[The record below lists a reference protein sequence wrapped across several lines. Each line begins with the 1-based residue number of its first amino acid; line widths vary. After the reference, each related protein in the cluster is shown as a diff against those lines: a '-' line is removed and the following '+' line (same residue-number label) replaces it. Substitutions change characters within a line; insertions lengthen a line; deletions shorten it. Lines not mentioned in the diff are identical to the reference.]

1 MTGGTATEAEIHSQP
16 VIWRRA
22 AELGADPVVS
32 SALMAPGERVLAIGC
47 GTSAHVALS
56 YAVLREQAGF
66 GLTDYAFASELPG
79 RAHDYDR
86 VLAFSRSGTTTEIA
100 DALSALPA
108 TWRRVVVTGVSD
120 SPIAS
125 QAHEIVDL
133 GFADEKSV
141 VQTRFPTSTLV
152 AVRVSSGELD
162 ASAIDALVTQ
172 GEEALATGLPDDLAG
187 FAHIVYL
194 GTGWALGIAHEA
206 ALKTRESAL
215 AWAESYPSADYRH
228 GPLAVAGERSL
239 VTILGS
245 VPEGL
250 PGDVAATGARVRV
263 GERDALAE
271 LVLAQRVALELARL
285 RGLDPDVP
293 RHLSRSVVLAP
304 AGRGDV

>member
-1 MTGGTATEAEIHSQP
+1 MTGVP
-16 VIWRRA
+16 
-22 AELGADPVVS
+22 
-32 SALMAPGERVLAIGC
+32 
-47 GTSAHVALS
+47 
-56 YAVLREQAGF
+56 
-66 GLTDYAFASELPG
+66 
-79 RAHDYDR
+79 
-86 VLAFSRSGTTTEIA
+86 
-100 DALSALPA
+100 
-108 TWRRVVVTGVSD
+108 D

-125 QAHEIVDL
+125 LAHEIVDL
-133 GFADEKSV
+133 GFADETSV

-162 ASAIDALVTQ
+162 GQPSALIAQCED
-172 GEEALATGLPDDLAG
+172 ALATGLPEGLARI
-187 FAHIVYL
+187 AHLVYL

-206 ALKTRESAL
+206 ALKTSESAL

-245 VPEGL
+245 VPNGL
-250 PGDVAATGARVRV
+250 PEDIAATGARVRV

-271 LVLAQRVALELARL
+271 LVLAQRVALELSRL

-304 AGRGDV
+304 AGPGAV